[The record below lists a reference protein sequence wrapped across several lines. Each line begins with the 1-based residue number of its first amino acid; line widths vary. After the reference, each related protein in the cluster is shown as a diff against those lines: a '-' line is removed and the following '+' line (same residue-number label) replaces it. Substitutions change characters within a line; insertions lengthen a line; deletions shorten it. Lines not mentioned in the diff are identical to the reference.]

1 MVDGLKWLVAG
12 LFIGVVATLLIQH
25 FTTSEQNLPEQIAE
39 ELGCSDGVHPS
50 TAAAAHHSMGGRG
63 GFSWFS
69 VTRAERILGIN
80 GCDPVGPAVTYLEF
94 SDQIEMQ
101 DVLATLDNFGAVC
114 VVGQSVFEGKLLD
127 GRAQLSELCEKV
139 GGELDVLR
147 S

>member
-1 MVDGLKWLVAG
+1 MVDGLKWLIAG
-12 LFIGVVATLLIQH
+12 LLVGVIATLLVQQ
-25 FTTSEQNLPEQIAE
+25 FTTSDQDLPERIAE

-50 TAAAAHHSMGGRG
+50 TAAAAHHSMDGPN

-69 VTRAERILGIN
+69 VTYAERILGIN

-127 GRAQLSELCEKV
+127 GRAQLSGLCDKV
-139 GGELDVLR
+139 GGKLEVLR
-147 S
+147 T